1 MKYILLLLSMACFSQ
16 EYHIDKNN
24 IQSLK
29 VYQTSTREQADIS
42 VYFVNNKSQITKKG
56 CWYVDR
62 KTPTSKPIRYVSFP
76 EQADVKIYRVRTKEQ
91 LEN

>member
-1 MKYILLLLSMACFSQ
+1 MVCFSQ
-16 EYHIDKNN
+16 QYHIDNN
-24 IQSLK
+24 DINALK
-29 VYQTSTREQADIS
+29 VYEVNSRQQADIL
-42 VYFVNNKSQITKKG
+42 VYFVNNKNQITKKG

-62 KTPTSKPIRYVSFP
+62 KTPASRPIRYVSFP